1 MPDARSTAFDIDLY
15 HIDAIYLAWKSGYNA
30 PSAFELFTRGT
41 PFHGGYML
49 AAGLEPAAEFILNF
63 RFTEDQIGWLRTIKP
78 YEPEFFEML
87 AGFSFSGDVHAM
99 AEGEIAF
106 AHQPLLRVEASFVEA
121 MLLEAGLLR
130 ALGIS
135 TLIATKSARI
145 RTTVGNRS
153 YADFGFRRAHEPIWA
168 TRSAYIGGTDSTSY
182 VEAAHRFGIPSSGTI
197 PHAIVQAY
205 PDELT
210 AFREI
215 ARLLPNYMLLLDTYD
230 VDQGIDNAI
239 IAAQDEAATG
249 SGHKLTAVRIDSG
262 DLAAWARLVKSRLVA
277 AGMDEVKVLV
287 SGDLDEF
294 KARDLL
300 ATGAPI
306 DGFGVGGNLAV
317 GLGSIESDYI
327 GGVIGAVYKLSWI
340 DLPGDDDDRMKIAGS
355 KSTWPGK
362 KSVYRFGDFD
372 HDLITLDH
380 EPAPVGGRA
389 LLHPWMRNG
398 ALLYPHP
405 TLSEIRDRAMSNL
418 AAMPAWLKAHA
429 PERAYD
435 VRFSDELVALRDRIV
450 AEHQ

>member
-1 MPDARSTAFDIDLY
+1 MPDARTTAFDIDLY
-15 HIDAIYLAWKSGYNA
+15 HIDAAYLAWKSGYNA

-41 PFHGGYML
+41 PFRGGYML
-49 AAGLEPAAEFILNF
+49 TAGLEPAAEFIGNF
-63 RFTEDQIGWLRTIKP
+63 RFTREQLAWLRTIKP
-78 YEPEFFEML
+78 YEDEFFEML
-87 AGFSFSGDVHAM
+87 GAFRFTGDVYAM

-106 AHQPLLRVEASFVEA
+106 AHQPLLRVEASFVQG

-130 ALGIS
+130 ALGIG

-145 RTTVGNRS
+145 RTTVGNCS

-182 VEAAHRFGIPSSGTI
+182 VEAAHRFNIPSSGTI

-215 ARLLPNYMLLLDTYD
+215 ARLMPKYMLLLDTYD

-239 IAAQDEAATG
+239 TAAKEEAANG
-249 SGHKLTAVRIDSG
+249 SGHTLMAVRIDSG
-262 DLAAWARLVKSRLVA
+262 DLAAWARLVKSRLVT
-277 AGMDEVKVLV
+277 AGMGDVKVLV

-294 KARDLL
+294 KAQDLL

-362 KSVYRFGDFD
+362 KAVYRFGDFD
-372 HDLITLDH
+372 HDLVTLDH
-380 EPAPVGGRA
+380 ELAPDGGRP
-389 LLHPWMRNG
+389 LLHPWMKEG
-398 ALLYPHP
+398 TLLHSHP
-405 TLSEIRDRAMSNL
+405 SLTEIRERAMSNL
-418 AAMPAWLKAHA
+418 AAMPTWLKALA
-429 PERAYD
+429 PEQDYD

-450 AEHQ
+450 AEHK